1 MHLCSISNLAQAV
14 ICFVLFGCVSCVSP
28 KKAIYFNDLQ
38 PSFDSVNI
46 TLLKQSQRIQPGDR
60 VIINVVT
67 KDEEGNA
74 LFNAAQGAGAGN
86 AGTNQQSGSYG
97 FLVKTDGTILLPL
110 VGEVSAAGFNPEE
123 LQEVIRNRVGR
134 YYKDPI
140 VTCNLSGRVV
150 FLGGGGVGGVVPITN
165 HRLTILEA
173 FALAGT
179 PAPTSK
185 RDRVWVIRET
195 DGVREYDRVNLNT
208 KDIFHSKF
216 YYLRNNDLIYVEPG
230 TAETFIGVNT
240 PVRNL
245 VAIGTGSLGLIISL
259 IALFK

>member
-1 MHLCSISNLAQAV
+1 MHRCSIFNYLH
-14 ICFVLFGCVSCVSP
+14 LFLCIVVVGFESCVSP
-28 KKAIYFNDLQ
+28 QKAIYFNDLQ
-38 PSFDSVNI
+38 PSFDSVNYA
-46 TLLKQSQRIQPGDR
+46 LLKQSQRIQPGDR
-60 VIINVVT
+60 IMISVVT
-67 KDEEGNA
+67 REPEGNA
-74 LFNAAQGAGAGN
+74 LFNAAQGSGVGM
-86 AGTNQQSGSYG
+86 NQQTGGG
-97 FLVKTDGTILLPL
+97 FGILVKTDGTILLPL
-110 VGEVSAAGFNPEE
+110 VGEITAAGFNPEE
-123 LQEVIRNRVGR
+123 LQEAIRSRISR
-134 YYKDPI
+134 YYKDPV
-140 VTCNLSGRVV
+140 VTCNVAGRVL
-150 FLGGGGVGGVVPITN
+150 FLGGAGVTGIVPITN
-165 HRLTILEA
+165 HRLTIIEA

-195 DGVREYDRVNLNT
+195 DGVREYNRVNLNT

-230 TAETFIGVNT
+230 TAETFIGVNA